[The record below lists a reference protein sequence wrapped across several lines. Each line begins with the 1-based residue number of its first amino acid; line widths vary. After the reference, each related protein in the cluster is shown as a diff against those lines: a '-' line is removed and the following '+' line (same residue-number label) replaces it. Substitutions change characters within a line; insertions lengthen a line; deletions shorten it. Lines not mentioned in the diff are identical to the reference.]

1 MNDKPFNPQP
11 VNVRVLASFG
21 LILLLVVIATV
32 HAMAIV
38 AGTRYA
44 PDMEQIFPGNPKQMA
59 PKGINFDSAVNSN
72 GVVNTLPVNSSA
84 LGEIKTSSL
93 RSRFRLGVRGD
104 CIPCQNQAQ
113 NRTPILPNK
122 QPIASR
128 SMTPLPTTPRYSIEL
143 FLLINDPRSNQ
154 IATWFAQDKTLKNW
168 RTMTN
173 YNLYSPSST
182 TYKTRYVNH
191 VPVESFP
198 AILVTAPDGGHVY
211 IASKQIPE
219 LEQLK
224 QEIGEAVTKHKQL
237 FDPTPTPPPPTPQP
251 RGEMNS
257 SGGLSSTIP
266 DFIVNESQLAS
277 MLADAGDMFGGN
289 PDCPDGQCDP
299 NNRPGLL
306 DRPLFDRL
314 RDKSTDPVTGII
326 RSVMRPGENIFLI
339 VIILALVVTLIF
351 FVKRGMQ

>member
-1 MNDKPFNPQP
+1 MNEKPFHPQP

-44 PDMEQIFPGNPKQMA
+44 PDIEQIFPGSPKHMA
-59 PKGINFDSAVNSN
+59 PAKGINFDSAVNSN

-84 LGEIKTSSL
+84 LDEIK
-93 RSRFRLGVRGD
+93 RQAPKDV
-104 CIPCQNQAQ
+104 CIPCQNQALSTT
-113 NRTPILPNK
+113 NKAPTATP
-122 QPIASR
+122 SR

-211 IASKQIPE
+211 LATKQIPD

-224 QEIGEAVTKHKQL
+224 QSIFEAVTKHKQL
-237 FDPTPTPPPPTPQP
+237 SNPAPTPSPLSLP
-251 RGEMNS
+251 RGDSS
-257 SGGLSSTIP
+257 SGGTSP
-266 DFIVNESQLAS
+266 DLIVNETQLSS
-277 MLADAGDMFGGN
+277 MLAEAGDMFNN

-299 NNRPGLL
+299 NNRPSLL

-314 RDKSTDPVTGII
+314 RDKSTDPAYGIL
-326 RSVMRPGENIFLI
+326 RSIMRPGETIFQI
-339 VIILALVVTLIF
+339 VIILAAVITVVY
-351 FVKRGMQ
+351 FVKRGMR

>member
-1 MNDKPFNPQP
+1 MNDKPFHPQP
-11 VNVRVLASFG
+11 VNVRVLASLG
-21 LILLLVVIATV
+21 LIALLVVIATV

-44 PDMEQIFPGNPKQMA
+44 PDIEQIFPGSPKQMA
-59 PKGINFDSAVNSN
+59 PVKGINFDSAVNSN

-84 LGEIKTSSL
+84 LGEIK
-93 RSRFRLGVRGD
+93 RQAPKDV

-113 NRTPILPNK
+113 NRTPIVPSRA
-122 QPIASR
+122 PIASR

-198 AILVTAPDGGHVY
+198 AVLVTAPDGGTVY
-211 IASKQIPE
+211 LATKQIPD

-224 QEIGEAVTKHKQL
+224 KEIGEAVTKHKQL
-237 FDPTPTPPPPTPQP
+237 FDPTPTPPPT
-251 RGEMNS
+251 
-257 SGGLSSTIP
+257 
-266 DFIVNESQLAS
+266 
-277 MLADAGDMFGGN
+277 
-289 PDCPDGQCDP
+289 DP
-299 NNRPGLL
+299 NSPRPA
-306 DRPLFDRL
+306 
-314 RDKSTDPVTGII
+314 
-326 RSVMRPGENIFLI
+326 PG
-339 VIILALVVTLIF
+339 
-351 FVKRGMQ
+351 

>member
-1 MNDKPFNPQP
+1 MNDKPFHPQP

-59 PKGINFDSAVNSN
+59 PAKGINFDSAVNSN
-72 GVVNTLPVNSSA
+72 GVVNTLPVNSAARDEVKRQKSND
-84 LGEIKTSSL
+84 IT
-93 RSRFRLGVRGD
+93 
-104 CIPCQNQAQ
+104 CIECTQNQAQ
-113 NRTPILPNK
+113 NKTPISPAK
-122 QPIASR
+122 TPTAPR
-128 SMTPLPTTPRYSIEL
+128 SMTPLPTSARYSIEL

-154 IATWFAQDKTLKNW
+154 IATWFAQDKTLMNW
-168 RTMTN
+168 RKMTN

-211 IASKQIPE
+211 LATKQIPE

-224 QEIGEAVTKHKQL
+224 QDIADAVNRHKQWSN
-237 FDPTPTPPPPTPQP
+237 PAPTPPAPSPPAPLPLQG
-251 RGEMNS
+251 RGEMGS
-257 SGGLSSTIP
+257 SGLTSAIP
-266 DFIVNESQLAS
+266 DFIVGESQLAA
-277 MLADAGDMFGGN
+277 MLAEAS
-289 PDCPDGQCDP
+289 DCVDGQCDP

-314 RDKSTDPVTGII
+314 RDKTTDPVTGII

>member
-1 MNDKPFNPQP
+1 MNDKPFHPQP

-44 PDMEQIFPGNPKQMA
+44 PDIEQIFPGSPKQMA
-59 PKGINFDSAVNSN
+59 PAKGINFDSAVNSN

-84 LGEIKTSSL
+84 LDEIK
-93 RSRFRLGVRGD
+93 RQAPKDV
-104 CIPCQNQAQ
+104 CIPCQNQALSTT
-113 NRTPILPNK
+113 NKAPTATP
-122 QPIASR
+122 SR

-211 IASKQIPE
+211 LATKQIPD

-224 QEIGEAVTKHKQL
+224 QSIFEAVTKHKQL
-237 FDPTPTPPPPTPQP
+237 FNPTPTPPLTDPISP
-251 RGEMNS
+251 RPALGRGAGGE
-257 SGGLSSTIP
+257 GLTSQLP
-266 DFIVNESQLAS
+266 DFVVNESQLAS
-277 MLADAGDMFGGN
+277 MLAEAGDMFGGSS
-289 PDCPDGQCDP
+289 DCSDGQCDP
-299 NNRPGLL
+299 SNRPLL
-306 DRPLFDRL
+306 DRPLLDRL
-314 RDKSTDPVTGII
+314 RDKSTDPVSGII

-339 VIILALVVTLIF
+339 VIVLALVVTLIY